1 MRGNEFG
8 LQLDEATTSISNKDA
23 YLICYVRFIDNDG
36 NIVEDLLFCKPILTN
51 CRAQELFTILN
62 NFIQKNN
69 LEWKCCVGLCTD
81 GARAMSG
88 HLGGLRT
95 LVQDVAVNAKWTHC
109 IIHRE
114 ALASQQLSGDLN
126 GVLEVVVKTVNFI
139 KSRPLKAQLF
149 LRLCDELGAEHN
161 NLLFYCNARWLSKGK
176 VLLRVYELRNE
187 ISVFLK
193 EENHALATAFEDE
206 VFLTQLAYLCDI
218 FAKLNQLNL
227 SLQGK
232 DTHLL
237 QLHDK
242 ITAFKRKL
250 QLWKSDLLINNEQCE
265 SFPLLKS
272 HLNSQSGNISLQNT
286 DECNLKTMMCSHLG
300 ALISH
305 FEKYF
310 PEDMEKHNWIRN
322 PFADNANTPQGFTS
336 LEAEQFIDLS
346 SDLTL
351 KSIFNPNSLISFW
364 VKARSEFP
372 LVGCKALRVL
382 VPFATSYLCEA
393 VFSAVAVIKSKYR
406 SKIDIERDMRIA
418 ISSIAPRFNKM
429 CEEQQAH
436 CSHRSNAFHC
446 K

>member
-1 MRGNEFG
+1 M
-8 LQLDEATTSISNKDA
+8 
-23 YLICYVRFIDNDG
+23 
-36 NIVEDLLFCKPILTN
+36 
-51 CRAQELFTILN
+51 
-62 NFIQKNN
+62 NF
-69 LEWKCCVGLCTD
+69 
-81 GARAMSG
+81 
-88 HLGGLRT
+88 
-95 LVQDVAVNAKWTHC
+95 
-109 IIHRE
+109 
-114 ALASQQLSGDLN
+114 
-126 GVLEVVVKTVNFI
+126 F
-139 KSRPLKAQLF
+139 KSRPLKARLF

-187 ISVFLK
+187 ISIFLK

-218 FAKLNQLNL
+218 FAKLNRLNL

-250 QLWKSDLLINNEQCE
+250 QLWKSDLLVNNKQCE

-286 DECNLKTMMCSHLG
+286 DEYNLKTVMCSHLD
-300 ALISH
+300 ALISQ

-322 PFADNANTPQGFTS
+322 PFVDNTNTPQGFIS

-393 VFSAVAVIKSKYR
+393 GFSAVAIIKSKYR
-406 SKIDIERDMRIA
+406 SKIDIERDMRVV

-436 CSHRSNAFHC
+436 CSH
-446 K
+446 